1 MRRERG
7 EKLESEIPAREE
19 SGKAEGG
26 GKERGGKE
34 IIMTWR
40 TYEEEGERYR
50 EK

>member
-7 EKLESEIPAREE
+7 EKLGSEIPAREE

-26 GKERGGKE
+26 GGKERKE